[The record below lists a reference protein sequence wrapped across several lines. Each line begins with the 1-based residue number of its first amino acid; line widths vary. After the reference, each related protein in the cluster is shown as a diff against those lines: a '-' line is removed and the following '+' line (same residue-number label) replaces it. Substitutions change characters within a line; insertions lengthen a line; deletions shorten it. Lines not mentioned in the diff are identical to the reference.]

1 MNWRRFF
8 RRDVADAEQQQ
19 ELQFYLDI
27 TAEEYVERG
36 MEPAEARAAARKKL
50 GSATLIREEVYQ
62 MNTVTFVEGV
72 LRDARHAL
80 RMIRTHPGF
89 VLTVV
94 LSLALG
100 IGANTAIFSVV
111 HGVLIQPLPYPQADA
126 LVGVYNQFTI
136 H

>member
-80 RMIRTHPGF
+80 RMIRSRP
-89 VLTVV
+89 
-94 LSLALG
+94 
-100 IGANTAIFSVV
+100 
-111 HGVLIQPLPYPQADA
+111 
-126 LVGVYNQFTI
+126 
-136 H
+136 